1 MSNFSGLVVINKK
14 IKIIIFWEK
23 HKDNKIKE
31 FKMLDENWSKK
42 LEDI

>member
-23 HKDNKIKE
+23 HKKII
-31 FKMLDENWSKK
+31 K
-42 LEDI
+42 LVNILIIYI

>member
-1 MSNFSGLVVINKK
+1 MSKHEINLG
-14 IKIIIFWEK
+14 K

-31 FKMLDENWSKK
+31 FKMLDENWRKK